1 MMEVRMPSGRSGGK
15 SVTVRVAARTGLTLF
30 VIYGAWVTTR
40 AFWQRENV
48 ERDVARAYEFVIVHP
63 EVSSYLPCFC
73 GCGKR
78 EGHSSLDSC
87 FVSRRDAAGRMIA
100 RDPHAESCKVC
111 VNVALD
117 ASRMIRAGVRLPE
130 IRRRVESTYG
140 VERSL
145 WTDTPPPPQ
154 TSHAPGDHRA
164 Q

>member
-1 MMEVRMPSGRSGGK
+1 MPNGTSGGK
-15 SVTVRVAARTGLTLF
+15 SVTVRVAARIGLTLL
-30 VIYGAWVTTR
+30 VIYAAWVATR
-40 AFWQRENV
+40 AFWQGEDF
-48 ERDVARAYEFVIVHP
+48 ERDTARAYEFVIPHP

-100 RDPHAESCKVC
+100 RDPHAETCKVC

-117 ASRMIRAGVRLPE
+117 ASRMIRAGVGLPE
-130 IRRRVESTYG
+130 IRRRVEATYA

-154 TSHAPGDHRA
+154 TSHPPGGHRA
-164 Q
+164 H